1 VVGHTHPEVQY
12 LPPRIRLQLSSSG
25 STVATISHVAYNV
38 ISIGTTLLTAI
49 AQLLRS
55 MYIVEMRSVRRRR

>member
-49 AQLLRS
+49 AQLRAKHVHCGDAFS
-55 MYIVEMRSVRRRR
+55 S